1 MKLIWVSGT
10 LPLSKAIM
18 WLLNEPV
25 SHFAIVFDEKIVFH
39 SDLLG
44 VKISWYATF
53 LKTHTVVY
61 EIDHTDAALD
71 LQEATYQSIISQYD
85 GKNYDYG
92 AFFYFAWRGLL
103 KKLFNKPIPTKDP
116 WGSKNGFL
124 CTEMVQTLPD
134 SIVPTDIK
142 ADDLSITSPY
152 QLWLKFQNR
161 Q

>member
-25 SHFAIVFDEKIVFH
+25 SHFAILFDEKIVFH

-61 EIDHTDAALD
+61 EIDHTDASLD
-71 LQEATYQSIISQYD
+71 LQESTYQSIISQYD

-92 AFFYFAWRGLL
+92 AFLYFTWRGML
-103 KKLFNKPIPTKDP
+103 KKLFNKPIPAKDP

-134 SIVPTDIK
+134 SIVPAKIK

-152 QLWLKFQNR
+152 QLWLMFQNR